1 MTELEYMRITAQLS
15 VLRDVAREYGG
26 RNIDNIIMQL
36 EMRRKEASR

>member
-36 EMRRKEASR
+36 EMRRKEASK

>member
-1 MTELEYMRITAQLS
+1 MTELEYMRITAQLA
-15 VLRDVAREYGG
+15 VLRDVAKEYGG